1 MTRTHGDIL
10 IGDEMMKSV
19 HRYLVVIFA
28 LFLASKKSSAQELT
42 VVDSVDLQQ
51 YVGTWYEIARLPNR
65 FQEECT
71 GNVTATY
78 TILESGEIKVVNRCQ
93 KEKDEYSE
101 AEGIA
106 HRASNE
112 EPNSKLKVR
121 FAPSFLSFLPFVWGN
136 YWIIDLA
143 PDYSYA
149 VIGEPNREY
158 LWVLARTPKL
168 EENIFQE
175 ILGRVKKQGYDLK
188 ELIYTKQLQ

>member
-1 MTRTHGDIL
+1 MTK
-10 IGDEMMKSV
+10 KSYK
-19 HRYLVVIFA
+19 YLLAICA
-28 LFLASKKSSAQELT
+28 LVLASKKSHAQELS
-42 VVDSVDLQQ
+42 VVDSVDLQR
-51 YVGTWYEIARLPNR
+51 YVGRWYEIARLPNR

-78 TILESGEIKVVNRCQ
+78 VVLENGEIKVVNRCQ
-93 KEKDEYSE
+93 KADGDSSE

-106 HRASNE
+106 RRASPE

-136 YWIIDLA
+136 YWIIELA

-158 LWVLARTPKL
+158 LWVLARTPKMEKQTL
-168 EENIFQE
+168 QE
-175 ILGRVKKQGYDLK
+175 ILERAKKQGFNLTDL
-188 ELIYTKQLQ
+188 IRTKQLP

>member
-1 MTRTHGDIL
+1 
-10 IGDEMMKSV
+10 
-19 HRYLVVIFA
+19 
-28 LFLASKKSSAQELT
+28 
-42 VVDSVDLQQ
+42 VDSVDLSR
-51 YVGTWYEIARLPNR
+51 YAGTWFEIARLPNR

-78 TILESGEIKVVNRCQ
+78 EVLEDGQIKVVNRC
-93 KEKDEYSE
+93 EKSGGEFSE

-106 HRASNE
+106 RRASSE

-121 FAPSFLSFLPFVWGN
+121 FAPAFLSFLPMVWGN

-158 LWVLARTPKL
+158 LWVLARTPSL
-168 EENIFQE
+168 EENLLGG
-175 ILGRVKKQGYDLK
+175 ILERVKKQGYALAS
-188 ELIYTKQLQ
+188 LIRTRQTHPGGGKY